1 MFLLFFF
8 YATTVPDTPSDG
20 RGKDTVQRMLDIGK
34 GTTRT
39 FKKLGEMRWARAGHG
54 MVGLMVRDAFFEIC
68 IGMDLVFFIGESL

>member
-1 MFLLFFF
+1 MPLLS
-8 YATTVPDTPSDG
+8 PTPPAMDG
-20 RGKDTVQRMLDIGK
+20 EKDTVQRMLDIGK

-68 IGMDLVFFIGESL
+68 IGMDVVFLFIGESL